1 MSKNLIVFGQNSLE
15 SATVLGIHIVCIPT
29 CTHQRCVPYFGA
41 LVPFCFGYRAHNQ
54 PSNAILPTML
64 LPTSMHA
71 LDSSS
76 ALCICERVALL
87 CGTLAKKDRFL
98 LDSSMMN

>member
-1 MSKNLIVFGQNSLE
+1 MSKSL
-15 SATVLGIHIVCIPT
+15 SFWTKFLRIGHSFKHTHCMHTYMHPPALGSLFWRSGTFLFWLQGPHSTKQCNT
-29 CTHQRCVPYFGA
+29 SYYA
-41 LVPFCFGYRAHNQ
+41 
-54 PSNAILPTML
+54 
-64 LPTSMHA
+64 PTSMHA

-76 ALCICERVALL
+76 ALCICERAALL